1 MILIDSHCHFD
12 DARFDDD
19 REAAFRR
26 ALSAGVESQ
35 IVPGIRSAWWP
46 RVKRVCSQYPGLWP
60 AYGLHP
66 MFMDMHKDSDISL
79 LENWLQTEN
88 SVAVGEC
95 GLDYFI
101 DDPDSKAQCRLF
113 EAQLDLAQRYALPV
127 IIHARRALEDILNI
141 LRRYPHV
148 RGVVHSFSGSE
159 QQAHRLIGMGFL
171 MSFGGPIT
179 YPGARR
185 LRHLA
190 AVLPLES
197 IMIESDSP
205 DQPDVDIRGQRN
217 EPVRLQRILA
227 ELGALRKES
236 VQDIAAVTR
245 DNAIRLFGLEEGFSP
260 GSGAPAQG

>member
-12 DARFDDD
+12 DERFDAD
-19 REAAFRR
+19 REAAYRR

-35 IVPGIRSAWWP
+35 VVPGIRSEWWP
-46 RVKRVCSQYPGLWP
+46 RVKRICGQYTGLWP

-66 MFMDMHKDSDISL
+66 MFMDVHRASDISL
-79 LENWLQTEN
+79 LDNWLQTEN
-88 SVAVGEC
+88 PVAVGEC
-95 GLDYFI
+95 GLDFFI
-101 DDPDSKAQCRLF
+101 DEPDREGQRRLF
-113 EAQLDLAQRYALPV
+113 EAQLDLAKRHGLPV
-127 IIHARRALEDILNI
+127 IVHARRALEDVLNI
-141 LRRYPHV
+141 LRRYPDV

-159 QQAHRLIGMGFL
+159 QQARRLIDMGFL

-179 YPGARR
+179 YPRARR

-197 IMIESDSP
+197 IMIETDSP
-205 DQPDVDIRGQRN
+205 DQPDVDIRGGRN
-217 EPVRLQRILA
+217 EPVRLPRILA

-236 VQDIAAVTR
+236 EQDIAAVTR
-245 DNAIRLFGLEEGFSP
+245 ANAIRLFGLEKGLDN

>member
-1 MILIDSHCHFD
+1 MKLIDSHCHFD
-12 DARFDDD
+12 DARFDAD
-19 REAAFRR
+19 REASYRR

-35 IVPGIRSAWWP
+35 IVPGIRSDWWP
-46 RVKRVCSQYPGLWP
+46 RVKRVCRQYPGLWP

-66 MFMDMHKDSDISL
+66 MFMDAHKDSDIPL

-88 SVAVGEC
+88 PVAVGEC

-101 DDPDSKAQCRLF
+101 DDPDREGQCRMF
-113 EAQLDLAQRYALPV
+113 EAQLDLAQRHGLPV
-127 IIHARRALEDILNI
+127 IVHARRALEDILNI
-141 LRRYPHV
+141 LRHHPDV

-159 QQAHRLIGMGFL
+159 QQAYRLIGMGFL

-179 YPGARR
+179 YPRARR

-190 AVLPLES
+190 AILPLES
-197 IMIESDSP
+197 IMIETDSP
-205 DQPDVDIRGQRN
+205 DQPDVDIRGRRN

-227 ELGALRKES
+227 ELGTLRKES

-245 DNAIRLFGLEEGFSP
+245 DNAIRLFGLEKGFSP